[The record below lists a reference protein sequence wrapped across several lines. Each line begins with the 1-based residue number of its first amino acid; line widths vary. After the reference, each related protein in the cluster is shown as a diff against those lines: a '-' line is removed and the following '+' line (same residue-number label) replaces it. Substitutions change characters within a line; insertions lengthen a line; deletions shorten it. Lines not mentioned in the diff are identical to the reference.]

1 MPLVKLWNADRTI
14 KKVAQASSLEEVLAQ
29 AKEKGICN
37 AANAKVFL
45 QDWTELEEET
55 FAELLHEL
63 PLNDRVFIVAE
74 VIPAASPD
82 PFLSGIPEH
91 EAPSNAATNTFDI
104 TNMSPPPLDTSN
116 FPSSL
121 REALGSQV
129 PLHPRER
136 RDLVRRVADNLL
148 NLYSRPKR
156 EEIRSTAAQIVAAYP
171 LSLQDRKL
179 DGGLL
184 GRGYDSFFQQLE
196 NRIENLN
203 RGKRSASPTAGVSG
217 SKVRKWAY
225 GCANWQPVRRFEPPN
240 DTQEKIQFMKQEGRK
255 NYKEINMTLA
265 TQYMQDTYIEQ
276 RTFINTDP
284 CPHTSKVKEEWPLLF
299 ITPCFYKHA
308 DQLLGKDVKIAGSIF
323 KKDCYIAAENQ
334 LLFSEGVDFV
344 EATCLLFLTYY
355 VLNMSYAEGAAT
367 TLEFLQRYRTSV
379 CSIH

>member
-1 MPLVKLWNADRTI
+1 
-14 KKVAQASSLEEVLAQ
+14 
-29 AKEKGICN
+29 
-37 AANAKVFL
+37 
-45 QDWTELEEET
+45 
-55 FAELLHEL
+55 
-63 PLNDRVFIVAE
+63 
-74 VIPAASPD
+74 
-82 PFLSGIPEH
+82 
-91 EAPSNAATNTFDI
+91 
-104 TNMSPPPLDTSN
+104 MSPPSLDTSN

-308 DQLLGKDVKIAGSIF
+308 DQLLGKDVKATFRERMLECAPQLMHLMELTPRKDTMHMVVHVQDHKNENEEAVQVAVLPLLCAHF
-323 KKDCYIAAENQ
+323 KDDEKCLFQVFEEGTSLVGELGQ
-334 LLFSEGVDFV
+334 LPSTPTIV
-344 EATCLLFLTYY
+344 
-355 VLNMSYAEGAAT
+355 VLGR
-367 TLEFLQRYRTSV
+367 FQCRY
-379 CSIH
+379 